1 VSIDRQK
8 ILIIDDTPANITLLG
23 MALQDQ
29 YEIQIATS
37 GKKGLVL
44 ASEAPPDLVLLD
56 IMMPDLDGYETCRL
70 FKSDAKLQHIPIIFV
85 TALSEIEA
93 EIQGLSLG
101 AADFLIKP
109 FNVEIA
115 QLRVRNLLETERMR
129 RALRQKEEDQRLAAT
144 VFAYSHDGIVITDIE
159 NRIINVNNAFSR
171 ITGYRLDEIKGENPR
186 ILKSGRQDTEFYR
199 SMWQVLLSEGH
210 WNGEIWNRNKQGE
223 IYAALTSIAVVR
235 DDQGCIHHFIGSFI
249 DITPIKEHQHALERI
264 AHFDPLTG
272 VPNRFLLSD
281 RLEQAIV
288 HTRRSRKL
296 MAVCYLDLDEFKPI
310 NDRFGHQIGDQ
321 LLIEITLRIKAC
333 LREGDTLAR
342 IGGDE
347 FVLLLLDINDR
358 GECKAILRRIL
369 KAVSAK
375 MLLANQYVSVSLSL
389 GFTLYPDDFS
399 DAETLIRHADQSM
412 YQAKQQGK
420 NRFQRFDML
429 QEKHAYEQGKQFARI
444 ESALADNEFVLY
456 FQPKINLRDG
466 TILGVEALIRW
477 QHPTRGLLSPAEFLP
492 MIQGSQLEINIG
504 QWVLSTALSYWHQW
518 KKAGIDIA
526 ISINVAP
533 GALLHSDFVENL
545 AATCAEYPELQ
556 PGCLELEIRET
567 GTSDDYESAAKVM
580 KACQALGVVFALDD
594 FGTGY
599 SSLSYLKT
607 LPAKTLKIDRSF
619 VLGMLEDEGDLAI
632 VKGII
637 DLAAIFK
644 LQVISEGVETVAHL
658 LKLLELGCENGQG
671 YAIAQPMPE
680 DVLLDWLKEW
690 QLEKKNYLKKTFHH
704 EEHED

>member
-1 VSIDRQK
+1 MGIERQK

-23 MALQDQ
+23 MALKDH

-37 GKKGLVL
+37 GKKGLEL
-44 ASEAPPDLVLLD
+44 ASETPPDLVLLD

-70 FKSDAKLQHIPIIFV
+70 FKADERLRHIPIIFV

-93 EIQGLSLG
+93 EIHGLSLG

-109 FNVEIA
+109 FNLQIA

-129 RALRQKEEDQRLAAT
+129 QALRQTEEDQRLAAT
-144 VFAYSHDGIVITDIE
+144 VFAYSHDGIVITDVE

-171 ITGYRLDEIKGENPR
+171 ITGYGLDEIKGENPR
-186 ILKSGRQDTEFYR
+186 ILKSGRQDTEFYQN
-199 SMWQVLLSEGH
+199 MWQALLSEGH
-210 WNGEIWNRNKQGE
+210 WSGEIWNRNKQGE

-235 DDQGCIHHFIGSFI
+235 DDQDSIHHFIGSFI

-310 NDRFGHQIGDQ
+310 NDRFGHQVGDQ
-321 LLIEITLRIKAC
+321 LLIEITRRIKAC

-358 GECKAILRRIL
+358 GECKTILRRIL

-399 DAETLIRHADQSM
+399 DTETLIRHADQAM

-429 QEKHAYEQGKQFARI
+429 QEKHAYEQGKQLARI
-444 ESALADNEFVLY
+444 ECALANNEFVLY

-466 TILGVEALIRW
+466 AILGVEALIRW
-477 QHPTRGLLSPAEFLP
+477 QHPARGLLSPSMFLP

-504 QWVLSTALSYWHQW
+504 DWVLSTALSRWNQW
-518 KKAGIDIA
+518 KKAGVDIA
-526 ISINVAP
+526 ISINIAA
-533 GALLHSDFVENL
+533 GALLHPDFVENL
-545 AATCAEYPELQ
+545 SAKCAEYPDLQ
-556 PGCLELEIRET
+556 SGCLELEILET
-567 GTSDDYESAAKVM
+567 GALDDDERAIKVM

-599 SSLSYLKT
+599 SSLSYLKS

-619 VLGMLEDEGDLAI
+619 VLGMLENEGDLAI

-637 DLAAIFK
+637 DLASIFK
-644 LQVISEGVETVAHL
+644 MQVISEGVETVAHL

-671 YAIAQPMPE
+671 YAIAKPMPE
-680 DVLLDWLKEW
+680 EDLLNWLKEW
-690 QLEKKNYLKKTFHH
+690 QLEQKNYLKKAFHH

>member
-1 VSIDRQK
+1 MSIERQK

-37 GKKGLVL
+37 GKKGLAL
-44 ASEAPPDLVLLD
+44 ASETPPDLVLLD
-56 IMMPDLDGYETCRL
+56 IMMPDLDGYETCRM

-109 FNVEIA
+109 FNLQIA

-129 RALRQKEEDQRLAAT
+129 RALRQKEEDQRLAAN

-186 ILKSGRQDTEFYR
+186 ILKSGRQDIEFYR
-199 SMWQVLLSEGH
+199 SMWQALLSKGY

-310 NDRFGHQIGDQ
+310 NDRFGHQVGDQ
-321 LLIEITLRIKAC
+321 LLIEVTRRIKAC

-347 FVLLLLDINDR
+347 FVLLLLDINDS

-375 MLLANQYVSVSLSL
+375 MLLANQNVSVSLSL
-389 GFTLYPDDFS
+389 GFTLYPDDS
-399 DAETLIRHADQSM
+399 ADAETLIRHADQAM

-420 NRFQRFDML
+420 NRFQRFDVL
-429 QEKHAYEQGKQFARI
+429 QEKQACEQGKQFARI
-444 ESALADNEFVLY
+444 ERALADNEFVLY

-466 TILGVEALIRW
+466 TFLGVEALIRW

-504 QWVLSTALSYWHQW
+504 QWVLSRVLSYWHQW
-518 KKAGIDIA
+518 KKSGIDIA

-533 GALLHSDFVENL
+533 
-545 AATCAEYPELQ
+545 
-556 PGCLELEIRET
+556 R
-567 GTSDDYESAAKVM
+567 
-580 KACQALGVVFALDD
+580 
-594 FGTGY
+594 
-599 SSLSYLKT
+599 
-607 LPAKTLKIDRSF
+607 
-619 VLGMLEDEGDLAI
+619 
-632 VKGII
+632 GII
-637 DLAAIFK
+637 AF
-644 LQVISEGVETVAHL
+644 
-658 LKLLELGCENGQG
+658 
-671 YAIAQPMPE
+671 
-680 DVLLDWLKEW
+680 
-690 QLEKKNYLKKTFHH
+690 
-704 EEHED
+704 

>member
-1 VSIDRQK
+1 MSIERQK

-44 ASEAPPDLVLLD
+44 ASETPPDLVLLD

-109 FNVEIA
+109 FNLQIA

-129 RALRQKEEDQRLAAT
+129 QALRQKEEDQRLAAT
-144 VFAYSHDGIVITDIE
+144 VFAYSHDGIVITDVE

-171 ITGYRLDEIKGENPR
+171 ITGYGLDEIKGENPR

-199 SMWQVLLSEGH
+199 NMWQALLSEGH
-210 WNGEIWNRNKQGE
+210 WSGEIWNRNKQGE

-235 DDQGCIHHFIGSFI
+235 DDQDSIHHFIGSFI

-288 HTRRSRKL
+288 HARRSRKL

-310 NDRFGHQIGDQ
+310 NDRFGHQVGDQ
-321 LLIEITLRIKAC
+321 LLIEITRRIMAC

-347 FVLLLLDINDR
+347 FVLLLLDINDS
-358 GECKAILRRIL
+358 GECKTILRRIL

-375 MLLANQYVSVSLSL
+375 MLLANQTVSVSLSL
-389 GFTLYPDDFS
+389 GFTLYPDDS
-399 DAETLIRHADQSM
+399 ADSETLIRHADQAM

-420 NRFQRFDML
+420 NRFQRFDAFR
-429 QEKHAYEQGKQFARI
+429 EK
-444 ESALADNEFVLY
+444 
-456 FQPKINLRDG
+456 
-466 TILGVEALIRW
+466 
-477 QHPTRGLLSPAEFLP
+477 
-492 MIQGSQLEINIG
+492 
-504 QWVLSTALSYWHQW
+504 
-518 KKAGIDIA
+518 
-526 ISINVAP
+526 
-533 GALLHSDFVENL
+533 
-545 AATCAEYPELQ
+545 
-556 PGCLELEIRET
+556 
-567 GTSDDYESAAKVM
+567 
-580 KACQALGVVFALDD
+580 
-594 FGTGY
+594 
-599 SSLSYLKT
+599 
-607 LPAKTLKIDRSF
+607 
-619 VLGMLEDEGDLAI
+619 
-632 VKGII
+632 
-637 DLAAIFK
+637 
-644 LQVISEGVETVAHL
+644 
-658 LKLLELGCENGQG
+658 
-671 YAIAQPMPE
+671 
-680 DVLLDWLKEW
+680 
-690 QLEKKNYLKKTFHH
+690 
-704 EEHED
+704 